1 MKVIGRLGGFPYL
14 FLRQFLCILVHAHG
28 ALVTDRYDYI
38 VVGAGSAGAT
48 LAARLSEDAS
58 QSVALIEA
66 GPADKSPLISV
77 PLGLMFLSKNK
88 KYNWLY
94 ASTSQKGLA
103 GRSVSIP
110 RGRVLGGSSSIN
122 GMVYIRGQAEDYDGW
137 AKAGCD
143 GWSFADVLP
152 YFIKS
157 EGNHDPNLDPC
168 YHSTTGPLSVQH
180 LQDPHPLGGVFV
192 EAAKQLQ
199 IRGNDDFNG
208 AIQEGVGIYQV
219 TQSCGHRESSATAY
233 LHGAKQRSNLH
244 VLTGLSVNR
253 LIIENGCATGVEVAD
268 AHLEKRTLF
277 ANAEVIL
284 CAGAIGSPEIL
295 LRSGCGPGNE
305 LQTLGIEVQADLP
318 GVGRNLH
325 DHVDCMVICASR
337 SNASYGISLAALPRL
352 ARDGLRYLTQRRGM
366 LSSNMV
372 EAGGFIR
379 SAPGEDRP
387 DLQMHLIPGRKSHR
401 GRPVE
406 WGHGVS
412 LHTCVL
418 RPHSRGSVRLDP
430 DDPGG
435 RPLIDLGLLEDDRD
449 VALLTKGVA
458 LAREI
463 LRQEPFAP
471 HGLTEI
477 LPGKDT
483 PDTELEAYVRSYS
496 RTVYHPVGTCAMGT
510 GPDAVTDHR
519 LRVQGLSGLRVVD
532 ASIMPT
538 IVSGNT
544 NAPTIMIAEKA
555 ADMIRADRTAAV
567 RAA

>member
-1 MKVIGRLGGFPYL
+1 MHFPA
-14 FLRQFLCILVHAHG
+14 RSEMA
-28 ALVTDRYDYI
+28 DRFDYI
-38 VVGAGSAGAT
+38 VVGGGSAGAT
-48 LAARLSEDAS
+48 LAARLSEDSS

-66 GPADKSPLISV
+66 GPVDKNPLISV
-77 PLGLMFLSKNK
+77 PLGLMLLAKHK
-88 KYNWLY
+88 KLNWLHS
-94 ASTSQKGLA
+94 STAQKGLG
-103 GRSVSIP
+103 GRAISIP
-110 RGRVLGGSSSIN
+110 RGRVLGGSSAIN
-122 GMVYIRGQAEDYDGW
+122 GMVYIRGQSEDYDAW
-137 AKAGCD
+137 AAAGCE
-143 GWSFADVLP
+143 GWSYADVLP

-157 EGNHDPNLDPC
+157 EGNHDPQLDPT
-168 YHSTTGPLSVQH
+168 YHGSDGPLSVQH
-180 LQDPHPLGGVFV
+180 LQDPHPLDSVFV
-192 EAAKQLQ
+192 DAAKQLQ

-208 AIQEGVGIYQV
+208 ATQEGVGIYQV
-219 TQSCGHRESSATAY
+219 TQSGGQRESSATAF
-233 LHGAKQRSNLH
+233 LQKAQKRPNLH
-244 VLTGLSVNR
+244 VLTGVSVNR
-253 LIIENGCATGVEVAD
+253 VRIKDRCASGVEITD
-268 AHLEKRTLF
+268 ANGAKRTLN
-277 ANAEVIL
+277 ATAEVIL

-295 LRSGCGPGNE
+295 LRSGCGPAEE
-305 LQTLGIEVQADLP
+305 LRASGIEVQTDLP

-325 DHVDCMVICASR
+325 DHVDCMVICASK
-337 SNASYGISLAALPRL
+337 STASYGISLAVLPRL
-352 ARDGLRYLTQRRGM
+352 ARDGLRYLTRRRGM

-379 SAPGEDRP
+379 SAPSVARP

-401 GRPVE
+401 GRLME
-406 WGHGVS
+406 WGHGVT

-418 RPHSRGSVRLDP
+418 RPHSRGSLRLNP
-430 DDPGG
+430 DDPDG
-435 RPLIDLGLLEDDRD
+435 RPLIDLGLLEDARD

-477 LPGKDT
+477 LPR
-483 PDTELEAYVRSYS
+483 PDMPDAELEAYVRAQS

-510 GPDAVTDHR
+510 GPQAVTDHR
-519 LRVQGLSGLRVVD
+519 LRVQGLRGLRVVD

-555 ADMIRADRTAAV
+555 ADMIRADRTAAG

>member
-1 MKVIGRLGGFPYL
+1 MS
-14 FLRQFLCILVHAHG
+14 
-28 ALVTDRYDYI
+28 DRFDYI
-38 VVGAGSAGAT
+38 VVGGGSAGAT
-48 LAARLSEDAS
+48 LAARLSEES
-58 QSVALIEA
+58 SHSVALIEA
-66 GPADKSPLISV
+66 GPVDKSALITV

-94 ASTSQKGLA
+94 TSTSQKGLA

-110 RGRVLGGSSSIN
+110 RGRVLGGSSAIN
-122 GMVYIRGQAEDYDGW
+122 GMIYIRGQSEDYDSWAAEGCEGW
-137 AKAGCD
+137 G
-143 GWSFADVLP
+143 FADVLP

-157 EGNHDPNLDPC
+157 ERNNNPDLDPA
-168 YHSTTGPLSVQH
+168 YHGKDGPLSVQD
-180 LQDPHPLGGVFV
+180 LQNPHPLDDLFLD
-192 EAAKQLQ
+192 AAKQLQ

-208 AIQEGVGIYQV
+208 ATQEGVGIFQV
-219 TQSCGHRESSATAY
+219 TQSGGQRESSATAY
-233 LHGAKQRSNLH
+233 LKTAKQRPNLH
-244 VLTGLSVNR
+244 VMTGLNVQR
-253 LIIENGCATGVEVAD
+253 VLIENNCATGVDVTD
-268 AHLEKRTLF
+268 ASGAKRSF
-277 ANAEVIL
+277 SANSEVIL

-295 LRSGCGPGNE
+295 LRSGCGPVDE
-305 LQTLGIEVQADLP
+305 LQALGIEVRANLQ

-325 DHVDCMVICASR
+325 DHVDCMVICTSK
-337 SNASYGISLAALPRL
+337 SNASYGLSLAALPRL

-379 SAPGEDRP
+379 SEPNAERP

-401 GRPVE
+401 GRLME

-418 RPHSRGSVRLDP
+418 RPHSRGSLRLNPEDP
-430 DDPGG
+430 NG

-458 LAREI
+458 LARKI
-463 LRQEPFAP
+463 LRQAPFDP

-477 LPGKDT
+477 LPKQET
-483 PDTELEAYVRSYS
+483 PDAELEAYVRSQS

-510 GPDAVTDHR
+510 GPQAVTDPR
-519 LRVQGLSGLRVVD
+519 LRVHGIDGLRVVD

-555 ADMIRADRTAAV
+555 ADMIRADKAAKE
-567 RAA
+567 